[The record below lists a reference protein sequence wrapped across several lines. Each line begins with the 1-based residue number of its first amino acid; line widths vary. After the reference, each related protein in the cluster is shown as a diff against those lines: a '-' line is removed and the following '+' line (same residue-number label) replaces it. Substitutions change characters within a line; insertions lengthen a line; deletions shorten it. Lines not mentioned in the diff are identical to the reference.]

1 MKRTDTEIHIIELL
15 LTLDYLLHYSDCDHP
30 ASREEI
36 CRHAREYG
44 LTYNGGVKGD
54 DVKRQR
60 ITTCLDI
67 LYRIFNKHDDRFPF
81 LLEKTPSGK
90 YYIEQRN
97 GLNEFQTA
105 EILAAIKNDKYTK
118 TDDVSFLQERI
129 LEAFSTTD
137 EYRDIINKEYRRLLR
152 GVNKFDDETIRKI
165 NLIEKAYREQ
175 RLIKVRWVIYQD
187 KTPLEFFFWY
197 RVYLMKE
204 FQGKPYAF
212 LVPTNM
218 AVPGGKLILN
228 ENYIFKPIED
238 IDIPNWPDSK
248 ILNYDK
254 DENKD
259 FREIEKHFARH
270 NPKIIEKYKTL
281 DNFVK
286 KMISPMGGSSII
298 VTFYFTRNLLPVI
311 KRSYERFFV
320 EKFIFAESNDI
331 AKMDKAVNYY
341 CKAWKNV
348 EIVADELKPGEKG
361 KYGLVNVSV
370 NAKAFQSWLLSDP
383 YGDGMTCIAN
393 LVNIV
398 KPHSVIESLE
408 RFFGYQFGRYSVS
421 FTDEDIHKFFYADK
435 LEDNNEKEH
444 KDVI

>member
-15 LTLDYLLHYSDCDHP
+15 LTLDYLLHNSDPEHP
-30 ASREEI
+30 ASREDI

-60 ITTCLDI
+60 ITTCLNI
-67 LYRIFNKHDDRFPF
+67 LYKIFNKYDDRFPF

-118 TDDVSFLQERI
+118 SDDVDFLQERI

-152 GVNKFDDETIRKI
+152 GVNKFDDETIRKV

-175 RLIKVRWVIYQD
+175 RLIKVRWIIYKD

-204 FQGKPYAF
+204 LQGKPYAF
-212 LVPTNM
+212 LVPANM

-228 ENYIFKPIED
+228 ENYIFKPIEN
-238 IDIPNWPDSK
+238 IDIPNLPDK
-248 ILNYDK
+248 DVLNYDK

-259 FREIEKHFARH
+259 FANIEKLFKYH
-270 NPKIIEKYKTL
+270 NPGIIQKYGTL

-298 VTFYFTRNLLPVI
+298 ASFYFNKNLLPVI

-320 EKFIFAESNDI
+320 ERFAYVESNKI
-331 AKMDKAVNYY
+331 AVMDKATNYY
-341 CKAWKNV
+341 CKGWENV
-348 EIVADELKPGEKG
+348 EIVAEDLQPGEKG

-370 NAKAFQSWLLSDP
+370 NSKAFQSWLLSDP

-393 LVNIV
+393 LVHII
-398 KPHSVIESLE
+398 KPFSVIESLE
-408 RFFGYQFGRYSVS
+408 RYFGYQFGRYSKHFS
-421 FTDEDIHKFFYADK
+421 DEQIHEFFYADK
-435 LEDNNEKEH
+435 LEDNNKKEH